1 MADQD
6 QAILSRLPR
15 CPEWVAGIISSPSYA
30 FDGGEPYRPA
40 ALLWVETGSGL
51 IVGCE
56 LLHPREA
63 LGRAAGLFMES
74 ARAPLAGKP
83 RVPERV
89 RVAEPELLA
98 ALEGRIGGVPLVQSD
113 TPELDTVAESF
124 IAHMMEAGE
133 DEAEEETYLIAGISP
148 DDMGHM
154 FRAAARLYRLQP
166 WQVFPPD
173 TFAAVECEALGIE
186 KGALCVVG
194 QMGESYGFV
203 LFRSLADAATYSDA
217 IDVIEAGG
225 QPAFPRH
232 LMFGFEERSAI
243 GKVLA
248 REIRSHGW
256 ELAGPHAYPAAVVV
270 DPDLVT
276 RPLGR
281 DELLGVAAIIE
292 ATAELIEAEPD
303 LADAWEGGAPR
314 RRESAVPTA
323 VGTIEVALEVP
334 VWLPGEENRRARQ
347 DRRADDGDDDRE
359 IDLETILV
367 EGFED
372 EERCD
377 AYCQAMMDRFARSP
391 EAKGDHLEWAEML
404 VHHIAEHHGLPITQ
418 LTTSM
423 AREVLFE
430 SIPRQV
436 SAGPDDAPAIVASL
450 RALLAFSA
458 RELDSST
465 ARKTLA
471 TLSAD
476 TPRQVSRALGDTR
489 KYGPAKA
496 LVMAGARA
504 GYDMTSEEGL
514 AAWMKVAQTEM
525 LEQRPAHHGGRRDAA
540 SSEASKRRTAANKAR
555 RKASR
560 VARRKSRRH

>member
-6 QAILSRLPR
+6 QALLSRLPR

-30 FDGGEPYRPA
+30 FDGAEPYRPA

-98 ALEGRIGGVPLVQSD
+98 ALEGRIGGVPLVQSE

-124 IAHMMEAGE
+124 VAHMMEAGE
-133 DEAEEETYLIAGISP
+133 EEEEEESYLVPGIEP
-148 DDMGHM
+148 EDMGHM
-154 FRAAARLYRLQP
+154 FAAAARFYRLQP

-173 TFAAVECEALGIE
+173 TFASIRCETLDIE
-186 KGALCVVG
+186 QGALCVVG

-203 LFRSLADAATYSDA
+203 LFRSLDDAAAYSDA
-217 IDVIEAGG
+217 VDVIEAGG
-225 QPAFPRH
+225 QPVFPRH
-232 LMFGFEERSAI
+232 LMFGFEERSAV

-248 REIRSHGW
+248 REIRTHGW

-281 DELLGVAAIIE
+281 DELLGVTAIIE

-303 LADAWEGGAPR
+303 LAEAWAGGPPR
-314 RRESAVPTA
+314 RHESAVETP
-323 VGTIEVALEVP
+323 VGTIEVAVEVP
-334 VWLPGEENRRARQ
+334 VWLPGEENRRARH
-347 DRRADDGDDDRE
+347 DRRDDSEGDGDE
-359 IDLETILV
+359 MDLETILA
-367 EGFED
+367 EGFDDED
-372 EERCD
+372 RCD
-377 AYCQAMMDRFARSP
+377 IYCQAMMERFARSP
-391 EAKGDHLEWAEML
+391 ESGGEHLEWAEML

-418 LTTSM
+418 VTPQL

-436 SAGPDDAPAIVASL
+436 SVGPDDASAIVDAL

-458 RELDSST
+458 RELDSSA
-465 ARKTLA
+465 ARKTLGS
-471 TLSAD
+471 LSAD
-476 TPRQVSRALGDTR
+476 SPRQVARALGDPR

-525 LEQRPAHHGGRRDAA
+525 LEQRPAHHGGRRDVA
-540 SSEASKRRTAANKAR
+540 STEASRRRTAANKAR

-560 VARRKSRRH
+560 GARRKSRRH